1 MKLNG
6 ACRKADR
13 LAKLNPRCK
22 IYIHKLENGKFDAG
36 LFTDK
41 NAKGKLFYVLQ
52 PKERGNYETI

>member
-22 IYIHKLENGKFDAG
+22 IYIHKLENGTFDAG
-36 LFTDK
+36 IWH

-52 PKERGNYETI
+52 PKMEVTK